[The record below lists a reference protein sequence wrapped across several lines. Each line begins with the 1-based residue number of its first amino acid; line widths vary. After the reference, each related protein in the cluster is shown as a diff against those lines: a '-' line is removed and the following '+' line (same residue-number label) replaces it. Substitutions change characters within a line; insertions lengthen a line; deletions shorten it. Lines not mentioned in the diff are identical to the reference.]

1 MALLFVFYS
10 LFFLSFL
17 LVIRHFYHNA
27 LGPNPKVSYLGP
39 KAYPIV
45 GSLIEFMLNR
55 HRFLEWTTELLSRS
69 PTQTVTHWRLGR
81 VPDVVTAN
89 PLNVEH
95 MLKNNF
101 ENYPKGPRFISF
113 LHDFLGDGIFNADG
127 DTWKIQ
133 RKTASFQ
140 FSTKSL
146 RTFMLSVVQS
156 EINQRLIPLLEFVS
170 SSQKLI
176 DLQDVLERFAFDN
189 VCKVA
194 FGSDPACLGENA
206 FLAAFEE
213 ATVLSAWRFLGIVPH
228 FWKVL
233 KFCHVASEKKI
244 SDCVRVVHVYA
255 NGIVR
260 ARYAGMESNDQD
272 LMSPSAADQMLGSSD
287 KQMNEMNGQ
296 DLISRFM
303 ADQRFGSSD
312 ELLRDVVI
320 SFILAGRDTT
330 SSALSRFFWLLTCHP
345 EVEKNIL
352 AEIQNIRETYGHGQN
367 FGYEELKDMHY
378 LHASLT
384 ESMRLYPPV
393 PMDSK
398 HCLKDDVL
406 PDGTFVGKGWF
417 ITYSAYAMG
426 RMEAIWGRDY
436 AEFRPDRWLQKGVFS
451 PVSSFKYPI
460 FHAGPRLCLGK
471 DMAYIQMKSIA
482 ACIIERYEIKIP
494 ERQKDHPYTLSL
506 TLRMRG
512 GLPISLRERQE
523 SIAYGDMID
532 GSDS

>member
-194 FGSDPACLGENA
+194 FGSDPACLEFFPMNSGKNSENSGQESSFSDKEYRTFSEKSTIAGKTTGQSSVKSVEKYEVSGECLVNSGGFDDVSREKETLKMRENA

-352 AEIQNIRETYGHGQN
+352 AEIQNIRET
-367 FGYEELKDMHY
+367 
-378 LHASLT
+378 
-384 ESMRLYPPV
+384 
-393 PMDSK
+393 
-398 HCLKDDVL
+398 
-406 PDGTFVGKGWF
+406 
-417 ITYSAYAMG
+417 
-426 RMEAIWGRDY
+426 
-436 AEFRPDRWLQKGVFS
+436 
-451 PVSSFKYPI
+451 
-460 FHAGPRLCLGK
+460 AG
-471 DMAYIQMKSIA
+471 
-482 ACIIERYEIKIP
+482 
-494 ERQKDHPYTLSL
+494 
-506 TLRMRG
+506 
-512 GLPISLRERQE
+512 
-523 SIAYGDMID
+523 
-532 GSDS
+532 